1 MFDTSSRLLLRG
13 APDLPGLDPET
24 LDELL
29 TAAYIELA
37 TVRLM
42 PKQGGDASDADV
54 FDRVRRLASTF
65 EAYVAL
71 NLRPEQIRAAAFVA
85 GTAHQILSRLREPRP
100 NQPTLVSSDAIG
112 SAISATLLFLI
123 ADRAADAAEVATQL
137 RAKDERRP
145 IRRSLILCIREFA
158 TGNLAALT
166 DRDLNVDAVLRSNS
180 REHATDLLLRECA
193 HAIQDLAHE
202 AFSGR
207 SPGTD
212 THKRLARVIKLSQAS
227 SIDLGFGLEGSV
239 HHQFAGPH
247 HLATLLSRLVDGVQ
261 ASMLVHLPA
270 PFGANVDVWREWTQ
284 TQARSRPFLWVNHI
298 KAISTGYLDRGQSM
312 VMTSPTGSGK
322 TTLSVLKIAATLC
335 AGESVVYLA
344 PTHALV
350 DQVEADLS
358 GQIGNLQP
366 VISVEDTALEELGER
381 LPLFSVMTPE
391 RCLALLNFE
400 PELFAKVGLLVFDE
414 FHLIGADDPT
424 TSHKVSA
431 RAIDAMLA
439 LLTILR
445 HREDVDLLLLSAM
458 VANGEEIARWLKDVT
473 RREVKAFDDPWKPT
487 RQLRSCVIY
496 DYSEVEE
503 AAQRAA
509 TQRTNTARKRVP
521 VRPLGLFSLIS
532 GWHPKR
538 PEKLVVRPLT
548 ERTPALVRNGSGYL
562 TSNRNQVAAQ
572 IAADYAAVGKRVI
585 VFCNDSKACGS
596 VAEEI
601 NSILVPATVQLD
613 EAQEQMRSAILK
625 DVGSEEAAFDPT
637 QRRAAV
643 HHGDLLPLERRLTE
657 SVFRVRRDEAS
668 AAYGLDVVAAT
679 STIAQGLNL
688 PCDVVILA
696 GTDRSAVD
704 DPNGNPRTDLRPHE
718 ILNALGRAGRAAYA
732 ATGLSIVV
740 PAQPIRVNPDKLVFA
755 PKSVLNTVFSEQD
768 ACEEI
773 FDPIELL
780 LDQVEASV
788 DSDVKVQAMIRRL
801 SSVTADGASGFD
813 DIVRRSLGYFR
824 RKAADAVAA
833 DKWLEGRRA
842 ALKRAEEEL
851 EDPPV
856 LDWQREIAV
865 RNGIPPRLI
874 ERLVDALEAA
884 PEDTEATADWIGWL
898 LDIIAEHPLDLTIF
912 VRGSALESVF
922 GRAYSNSSKPKATAR
937 LILQALKTLVAMWC
951 GGRSLVQIEEW
962 LLDFVQKHEGQ
973 VGRKASR
980 SATAHRARRFAIRI
994 TPDLGFLCGVLG
1006 QVANHLSEERDSS
1019 ELSVIDMLPQMVRA
1033 GDHDRHH
1040 AVLRQTQSISSR
1052 VQTYE
1057 LCEELR
1063 SHFSKGPLSSIEEVR
1078 DDVRAAILMKV
1089 FTGSD
1094 KGK

>member
-1 MFDTSSRLLLRG
+1 MFDSSSRMLLRG
-13 APDLPGLDPET
+13 APDLPDLDPET

-29 TAAYIELA
+29 TEAHIELA
-37 TVRLM
+37 TARLM
-42 PKQGGDASDADV
+42 SEQGGDRSDADV

-71 NLRPEQIRAAAFVA
+71 NLRPEQNRAAAFVA

-100 NQPTLVSSDAIG
+100 DQSTLVSSDAIG

-123 ADRAADAAEVATQL
+123 ADRAADAAEVAAQL
-137 RAKDERRP
+137 RAKGERRAT
-145 IRRSLILCIREFA
+145 RRSLILCLREFA
-158 TGNLAALT
+158 TGNLAALIG
-166 DRDLNVDAVLRSNS
+166 RDLDQDEVRRGNS

-193 HAIQDLAHE
+193 RAIQNLAHE
-202 AFSGR
+202 AVSGR
-207 SPGTD
+207 SPDTD
-212 THKRLARVIKLSQAS
+212 IRKRLARVVKLSQAS
-227 SIDLGFGLEGSV
+227 PADLGVELEGSV

-261 ASMLVHLPA
+261 ASMLVRLPA
-270 PFGANVDVWREWTQ
+270 PFGADVDAWGEWIQ
-284 TQARSRPFLWVNHI
+284 TQARSRPFLWVNHL

-350 DQVEADLS
+350 EQVEADLS
-358 GQIGNLQP
+358 GHIGDLEP
-366 VISVEDTALEELGER
+366 VSVEDTALEELGER
-381 LPLFSVMTPE
+381 LPPFSVMTPE
-391 RCLALLNFE
+391 RCLALLGFA

-414 FHLIGADDPT
+414 FHLIGADDPS

-439 LLTILR
+439 LLTFLR
-445 HREDVDLLLLSAM
+445 HREDADLLLLSAM
-458 VANGEEIARWLKDVT
+458 VANGEEIARWLKHVT
-473 RREVKAFDDPWKPT
+473 GREVKAFDDPWKPT

-496 DYSEVEE
+496 DNREVMA

-509 TQRTNTARKRVP
+509 ELPTKAARQKVP
-521 VRPLGLFSLIS
+521 VQPLGLFSLIS

-538 PEKLVVRPLT
+538 PEKLVVRALT
-548 ERTPALVRNGSGYL
+548 ERTPALVINDSGYF

-572 IAADYAAVGKRVI
+572 IAADYAAFGKRVI
-585 VFCNDSKACGS
+585 VFCNDIKACGS

-601 NSILVPATVQLD
+601 NKILEPATVPLD
-613 EAQEQMRSAILK
+613 ETQEEMRSAILE

-637 QRRAAV
+637 RRRATV

-657 SVFRVRRDEAS
+657 SVFRVRRDGESVAF
-668 AAYGLDVVAAT
+668 GLDVVAAT

-696 GTDRSAVD
+696 GTDRSSID

-740 PAQPIRVNPDKLVFA
+740 PAQPIRVNPDKLAFSSQ
-755 PKSVLNTVFSEQD
+755 SVLKTVFSDQD

-788 DSDVKVQAMIRRL
+788 NSDAKVQAMIRRL
-801 SSVTADGASGFD
+801 SSVATDGASGFD
-813 DIVRRSLGYFR
+813 DIVRRSLGYFQ
-824 RKAADAVAA
+824 RKAADAAAA
-833 DKWLEGRRA
+833 DKWLERRRA
-842 ALKRAEEEL
+842 ALERAEAEL
-851 EDPPV
+851 KDPPV
-856 LDWQREIAV
+856 LDWHREIAV
-865 RNGIPPRLI
+865 RNGIPPKLI
-874 ERLVDALEAA
+874 ERLVDALKAA
-884 PEDTEATADWIGWL
+884 PADTDATADWIGWL
-898 LDIIAEHPLDLTIF
+898 LNIIAEHPLDLTIF
-912 VRGSALESVF
+912 VREAALETVF
-922 GRAYSNSSKPKATAR
+922 GRAYSNNSKPKATAR

-951 GGRSLVQIEEW
+951 GGRSLVEIEEW
-962 LLDFVQKHEGQ
+962 LLDFVHEHEGK

-980 SATAHRARRFAIRI
+980 SATAQRARRFAIRI

-1006 QVANHLSEERDSS
+1006 QVTNHLSKEGDFPS
-1019 ELSVIDMLPQMVRA
+1019 LPVIDMLPLMVRA
-1033 GDHDRHH
+1033 GDYDRHQ
-1040 AVLRQTQSISSR
+1040 AVLRQTQTVSSR
-1052 VQTYE
+1052 VQTYY

-1063 SHFSKGPLSSIEEVR
+1063 SRFSAGPLSSIEEVLN
-1078 DDVRAAILMKV
+1078 DVSTAILM
-1089 FTGSD
+1089 G
-1094 KGK
+1094 

>member
-1 MFDTSSRLLLRG
+1 MFDTSSRMLLRG

-37 TVRLM
+37 TVRFM
-42 PKQGGDASDADV
+42 SMQGGDASDVDV
-54 FDRVRRLASTF
+54 FNRVRRLASTF
-65 EAYVAL
+65 EAYVVL

-85 GTAHQILSRLREPRP
+85 GTAHQILSRLREPRLD
-100 NQPTLVSSDAIG
+100 QPTLVSSDAVG

-123 ADRAADAAEVATQL
+123 ADRAADAAEVAVQL
-137 RAKDERRP
+137 RAKGESRA

-158 TGNLAALT
+158 TGSLAELIG
-166 DRDLNVDAVLRSNS
+166 RDLGRDEVLRGNS

-193 HAIQDLAHE
+193 RAVQDLARE

-207 SPGTD
+207 SPDTD
-212 THKRLARVIKLSQAS
+212 IHESLARVIKLSQAS
-227 SIDLGFGLEGSV
+227 STDLEFGLEGAV
-239 HHQFAGPH
+239 YHQFAGPH
-247 HLATLLSRLVDGVQ
+247 HLASLLSRLVDGVR
-261 ASMLVHLPA
+261 ASMLVHLPV
-270 PFGANVDVWREWTQ
+270 PSGANADAWREWIQ
-284 TQARSRPFLWVNHI
+284 IQARSRPFLWINHI

-350 DQVEADLS
+350 DQVESDLS
-358 GQIGNLQP
+358 GQIGDLQP
-366 VISVEDTALEELGER
+366 VISVEDTTLEELGEK
-381 LPLFSVMTPE
+381 LPPFSVMTPE
-391 RCLALLNFE
+391 RCLALLGFA
-400 PELFAKVGLLVFDE
+400 PVLFAKVGLLVFDE
-414 FHLIGADDPT
+414 FHLIGADDPSM
-424 TSHKVSA
+424 SHKVSA

-439 LLTILR
+439 LLTFIR
-445 HREDVDLLLLSAM
+445 HREDADLLLLSAM
-458 VANGEEIARWLKDVT
+458 VANGEEISHWLKNAT
-473 RREVKAFDDPWKPT
+473 RREVNAFDDPWKPT

-496 DYSEVEE
+496 NNSEVKE
-503 AAQRAA
+503 ASQQAA
-509 TQRTNTARKRVP
+509 KLPTKAARKKVP

-532 GWHPKR
+532 GWHPKL

-548 ERTPALVRNGSGYL
+548 ERTPALVRNDSGYL

-572 IAADYAAVGKRVI
+572 IAADYAAAGKRVI
-585 VFCNDSKACGS
+585 VFCTDSKACGS
-596 VAEEI
+596 VADDV
-601 NSILVPATVQLD
+601 NGILEPATVLLD
-613 EAQEQMRSAILK
+613 ETQEQMRNAILK
-625 DVGSEEAAFDPT
+625 DVGSEEAAFDPS
-637 QRRAAV
+637 QQRAAV

-657 SVFRVRRDEAS
+657 SVFRMRRDGES
-668 AAYGLDVVAAT
+668 KVSGLDVVAAT

-696 GTDRSAVD
+696 GTDRSAAD
-704 DPNGNPRTDLRPHE
+704 DPSGNPRTDLRPHE

-740 PAQPIRVNPDKLVFA
+740 PAQPIMVNLNKLVFA
-755 PKSVLNTVFSEQD
+755 EESVLKTVFSDQD

-780 LDQVEASV
+780 LDRLEVSV

-801 SSVTADGASGFD
+801 SSVTEDGASGFD
-813 DIVRRSLGYFR
+813 NIVRRSLGYFQ
-824 RKAADAVAA
+824 RKTVDAGAAER
-833 DKWLEGRRA
+833 WLEGRRA

-874 ERLVDALEAA
+874 ERLVDALETA
-884 PEDTEATADWIGWL
+884 PTDTDATVDWISWL

-912 VRGSALESVF
+912 VREAALESVF
-922 GRAYSNSSKPKATAR
+922 SRAYSNSSSSEATAR
-937 LILQALKTLVAMWC
+937 LILEALKTLVAMWC
-951 GGRSLVQIEEW
+951 GGQSLVEIEEW
-962 LLDFVQKHEGQ
+962 LLNFVQKHEGQ
-973 VGRKASR
+973 VKRKASR

-1006 QVANHLSEERDSS
+1006 QVVNHLSVEKEYP
-1019 ELSVIDMLPQMVRA
+1019 ELPVIDMLPQMVRA

-1040 AVLRQTQSISSR
+1040 AVLHQMQTISSR
-1052 VQTYE
+1052 VETH
-1057 LCEELR
+1057 LVCEEIR
-1063 SHFSKGPLSSIEEVR
+1063 PHFSASPQSSIEEVR
-1078 DDVRAAILMKV
+1078 NDVIKATLKHYL
-1089 FTGSD
+1089 
-1094 KGK
+1094 